1 MKHEVFCRLCEEV
14 LDCESGQRV
23 DNVYLT
29 EDIDNNIDIVFV
41 IRDNIRTMVY
51 EKHLPLRD
59 EDKDFILENE
69 EEFID
74 YAINSFTL

>member
-1 MKHEVFCRLCEEV
+1 
-14 LDCESGQRV
+14 
-23 DNVYLT
+23 
-29 EDIDNNIDIVFV
+29 
-41 IRDNIRTMVY
+41 MVY